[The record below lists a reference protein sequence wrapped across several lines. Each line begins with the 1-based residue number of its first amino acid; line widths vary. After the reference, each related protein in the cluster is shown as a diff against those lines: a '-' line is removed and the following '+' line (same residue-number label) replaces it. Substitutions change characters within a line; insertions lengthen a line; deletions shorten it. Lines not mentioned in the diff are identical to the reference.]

1 MKKILALVCS
11 VVMIVS
17 MFAISTNAAVDGLTA
32 TLTGSIENISGYDY
46 IKVVVSATIP
56 DTLVAYKE
64 TVAGPPFFTTTYEG
78 KMVAQVGF
86 DIPYVDGLTY
96 IPSMSSCADYLKIQQ
111 NNAKAQF
118 SIYCN
123 VDDYSKTYAGEIDEL
138 ATLYFYPSDA
148 TATYSFNIKNAEIQ
162 LYNFADSSNSTPSKI
177 IYGNS
182 DFTVTNAVVAPKVE
196 EPEKVPT
203 DEKVADLVADTTPI
217 VSEDGKTQYNDV
229 AVFVADFALADYA
242 DVEDYGVKFAD
253 KKESLKGV
261 TGNGTLSWVFAFYG
275 IGEGE
280 TPAVETFKTIL
291 K

>member
-203 DEKVADLVADTTPI
+203 DEAIAENIEADMTSIT
-217 VSEDGKTQYNDV
+217 SEDGTVEYTNV
-229 AVFVADFALADYA
+229 AIFEEAFNLSDLADATAFGFKIGEKKSNYYGIKGEGTLNA
-242 DVEDYGVKFAD
+242 VLAIYGVAGD
-253 KKESLKGV
+253 LTV
-261 TGNGTLSWVFAFYG
+261 DTY
-275 IGEGE
+275 
-280 TPAVETFKTIL
+280 KTIL